1 MVCCPLYTPLRH
13 RAATSTAMPWVMLE
27 GVRGEGAERR
37 KSPPGRGSA
46 KWILVVKPAL
56 MMDKTRTS
64 FVIAA

>member
-1 MVCCPLYTPLRH
+1 
-13 RAATSTAMPWVMLE
+13 MPWVMLE